1 MPLIYEA
8 LDIFKTIKFRDS
20 RIQDMAMLDTDS
32 LATKSGGS
40 LTIHGKNGKVSRDQE
55 TGSIKSELIKERKHE
70 DKAAVEM
77 LPVSGQPVSGQP
89 VSGHPVSGTQSATT
103 STVIPEESAKETIP
117 EEGEGGED
125 ETSLPAAGVD
135 PDESTSNTD
144 PRAPIFE

>member
-89 VSGHPVSGTQSATT
+89 VSGTQSATT

-144 PRAPIFE
+144 PRAPIFD